1 MSSRQETVSSRR
13 LRNGGASFRPQIAPC
28 LRVESPHARRM
39 LALLSS
45 DERKA
50 AAALAAAL
58 YIEVHVERAAPA
70 LCAPPE

>member
-1 MSSRQETVSSRR
+1 
-13 LRNGGASFRPQIAPC
+13 
-28 LRVESPHARRM
+28 M
-39 LALLSS
+39 LALLPATKF
-45 DERKA
+45 RKA